1 MKEELSIMVWDVIFY
16 TEDEEGNQKKYRLK
30 PKADC
35 SYIAESVDFED
46 LESIEEVEEVDI
58 NQLKLEL

>member
-1 MKEELSIMVWDVIFY
+1 MDKELTIMVWDVVFY

-35 SYIAESVDFED
+35 SYIAESVDMED
-46 LESIEEVEEVDI
+46 LELVED
-58 NQLKLEL
+58 